1 MKKSVLFLSAF
12 MLFTLTTI
20 AQEIKEEELK
30 VNVQKISNS
39 TEKLKSLEPV
49 SYDYNNEK
57 YKGLNLPT
65 GNQYGFL
72 AKNVKNTFPELVKT
86 SSKVQPAG
94 KNSSKVL
101 KYSEVQQEELI
112 PLLVAAIKEQQAEI
126 ELLKEELK
134 KISSK

>member
-12 MLFTLTTI
+12 MLFTLTSI

-30 VNVQKISNS
+30 LNVQKISNS

-57 YKGLNLPT
+57 YKGLNLPA

-72 AKNVKNTFPELVKT
+72 AKDVKNTFPELVKT
-86 SSKVQPAG
+86 SSKVQTAG

-101 KYSEVQQEELI
+101 KYSEVDQEELI
-112 PLLVAAIKEQQAEI
+112 PLLVAAIKEQQEEI

-134 KISSK
+134 KIKSK